1 MTEKNRTQEII
12 TEASSQGLT
21 VKQRVQIGNRR
32 RVKRRRNFVL
42 PLVCFAVLF
51 ALMFCIGSIESN
63 SAASA
68 KSPEGTPNSGL
79 QLTFLGDIMMG
90 RYIGQMCDDKGYD
103 RLFSGIS
110 GIWSNSDHVFA
121 NFGSP
126 VRTGDTSG
134 YQKRLDGIPLI
145 ASETAVLSMQAA
157 GIDVVGFSNNH
168 CFDYGKAGYDNSRAF
183 FDSIGLTHAGAI
195 PDDTQPDVPPYT
207 VITAEN
213 GKRSVSSPSP
223 RFTAPKPRTAE
234 C

>member
-1 MTEKNRTQEII
+1 MTEKNKTQEII

-42 PLVCFAVLF
+42 PLICFAVLF

-126 VRTGDTSG
+126 VRICEAKENTIEIQLFCFIYFPPFLRELHICYVKEIFALHT
-134 YQKRLDGIPLI
+134 
-145 ASETAVLSMQAA
+145 VL
-157 GIDVVGFSNNH
+157 
-168 CFDYGKAGYDNSRAF
+168 F
-183 FDSIGLTHAGAI
+183 FRKWG
-195 PDDTQPDVPPYT
+195 
-207 VITAEN
+207 
-213 GKRSVSSPSP
+213 
-223 RFTAPKPRTAE
+223 
-234 C
+234 

>member
-1 MTEKNRTQEII
+1 MTEKNKTQEII

-32 RVKRRRNFVL
+32 SVKRRRNFVL

-68 KSPEGTPNSGL
+68 KSPEGTPNCGL

-145 ASETAVLSMQAA
+145 VVPKSYFPENVEFIITNQAA
-157 GIDVVGFSNNH
+157 TTSPVKLSEYKIHDNPPGINGWLVEGRV
-168 CFDYGKAGYDNSRAF
+168 YYDAF
-183 FDSIGLTHAGAI
+183 VLENKKSAI
-195 PDDTQPDVPPYT
+195 YVFK
-207 VITAEN
+207 TAE
-213 GKRSVSSPSP
+213 
-223 RFTAPKPRTAE
+223 
-234 C
+234 

>member
-1 MTEKNRTQEII
+1 MTEKNKTQEII

-68 KSPEGTPNSGL
+68 KSPDGTPNSGL

-134 YQKRLDGIPLI
+134 YQ
-145 ASETAVLSMQAA
+145 
-157 GIDVVGFSNNH
+157 N
-168 CFDYGKAGYDNSRAF
+168 
-183 FDSIGLTHAGAI
+183 GLTVFRLSQARPPCSVCRRRASMLSDFQTTTVSTTARQGTTI
-195 PDDTQPDVPPYT
+195 PVRFS
-207 VITAEN
+207 TA
-213 GKRSVSSPSP
+213 SV
-223 RFTAPKPRTAE
+223 
-234 C
+234 